1 MKLPQAFPE
10 MNKPE
15 IDRLLQEAVLRSNR
29 KIVVLD
35 DDPTGVQTVHHVPVY
50 TDWSLESLRTGF
62 AEESPLFFVL
72 TNSRAMT
79 REQTTRA
86 HREII
91 RNITQTAA
99 ELRREFL
106 LVSRSDST
114 LRGHYPLETELLRE
128 GMEAYSGEKVDGE
141 ILCPNFREGGRYTLD
156 NVHYVADGDTLV
168 PAAETEFARDRT
180 FGYAHSDLRE
190 YVEEKTRGAY
200 RAKDVRSVSLG
211 EQRALDFDGVTAKL
225 CALHGFGKLIVNA
238 ADDYDLKVF
247 CVALYRA
254 LAQGKRF
261 CCRTAASF
269 VKAIANIANRPLL
282 TYGDM
287 FTADTRRGGIIL
299 VGSHTQKTT
308 AQLFALL
315 ALSRV
320 EAVEL
325 NSDLVLTPGA
335 LEAESERV
343 IGVCDRL
350 IAAGAT
356 PAVFTKRTALTLP
369 GDTPE
374 TALTRSVQISQAVQA
389 VVAGLSA
396 PPAFIVAKGGI
407 TASDI
412 ATKALRVRRA
422 EVLGQISPGVPV
434 WKTGAESRFPGIPYV
449 IFPGNVG
456 QTDTLR
462 EIAQVLLRGKA

>member
-1 MKLPQAFPE
+1 GLEAHF
-10 MNKPE
+10 
-15 IDRLLQEAVLRSNR
+15 QEA
-29 KIVVLD
+29 
-35 DDPTGVQTVHHVPVY
+35 
-50 TDWSLESLRTGF
+50 
-62 AEESPLFFVL
+62 
-72 TNSRAMT
+72 
-79 REQTTRA
+79 
-86 HREII
+86 
-91 RNITQTAA
+91 
-99 ELRREFL
+99 
-106 LVSRSDST
+106 
-114 LRGHYPLETELLRE
+114 
-128 GMEAYSGEKVDGE
+128 VDGE
-141 ILCPNFREGGRYTLD
+141 IFCPYFREGGRYTLD

-168 PAAETEFARDRT
+168 PAAETEYAKDRT

-200 RAKDVRSVSLG
+200 RAKDVQSVSLQ
-211 EQRALDFDGVTAKL
+211 ELRALDFDGITAKL
-225 CALHGFGKLIVNA
+225 CALRGFGKLIVNA

-247 CVALYRA
+247 CVALYSA
-254 LAQGKRF
+254 LAKGKRF

-269 VKAIANIANRPLL
+269 VKIVANIADRPPLA
-282 TYGDM
+282 YGDM
-287 FTADTRRGGIIL
+287 IPEDTRRGGIVL

-308 AQLFALL
+308 AQLFELL
-315 ALSRV
+315 TLSQA

-325 NSDLVLTPGA
+325 DSDLVLTPGA
-335 LEAESERV
+335 LEAETERV
-343 IGVCDRL
+343 IGVCDGL
-350 IAAGAT
+350 IAAGTT
-356 PAVFTKRTALTLP
+356 PVVFTKRTALILP

-374 TALTRSVQISQAVQA
+374 TALERSVRISQAVQA

-456 QTDTLR
+456 QTETLR